1 MPTDE
6 CLDPENRK
14 MFAVSYIINF
24 AFHLDDRV
32 NIERSFGHFREQLTS
47 LNYLTGEQLEFKDS
61 KTLLQLQDC
70 ALAVAERKNKI
81 AISEMLSTELKFAA
95 DCLLKWFNKKFKPN
109 NLELSNK
116 QKRKD
121 ERHHSINS
129 KQDRCCLCPFPLKID
144 PTNFDVD
151 EKTMSYVDFIVCKEH
166 KFLKNIFSND

>member
-1 MPTDE
+1 
-6 CLDPENRK
+6 
-14 MFAVSYIINF
+14 MFAVSYITIF
-24 AFHLDDRV
+24 AFHLDDHV
-32 NIERSFGHFREQLTS
+32 NIERSFGHLHEELTS
-47 LNYLTGEQLEFKDS
+47 LNYLTREQLEFKDS
-61 KTLLQLQDC
+61 KTLLQLRDC
-70 ALAVAERKNKI
+70 ALAVVERKNKI
-81 AISEMLSTELKFAA
+81 AIFTELKFAA

-151 EKTMSYVDFIVCKEH
+151 EKTVPYVDFIICKEH